1 MNEIKPIQILPE
13 YIANQIAAGE
23 VVQRPESV
31 IKELVENSFDAQ
43 ARTIMVVV
51 KDAGKQLIHIVDD
64 GVGMT
69 RQDLGLACKRHAT
82 SKVYDTADLEAIRS
96 FGFRGEALASI
107 ASVANI
113 EIRTMRD
120 GDEHGW
126 KLTAEP
132 MKPEIIEPF
141 AVDKGTQIFVRNLFY
156 NIPVRKKF
164 LRTNLTEFRYISDTM
179 IKFALSKPD
188 IRFIFYDEDTL
199 VFDAKPTNLHNRIA
213 QVIGKATSESVIP
226 VDHFSD
232 GIRIYG
238 YIGLPSIAKQ
248 TKANQYLFLNERS
261 IQSKS
266 ISFAVF
272 SAYEHLLEKSKHPF
286 FVLNIQLDPS
296 KFDVNVHPQK
306 HEVKFDDE
314 RLIYNIINRAV
325 VRALAENNIVQDT
338 ALQNISSL
346 SPFERVVVE
355 NEDSNRDILLINKST
370 GEIVNQQPHNDNDF
384 MNSNYQRNTGSYPSR
399 NPNYPS
405 SGSSNYMNA
414 GQYVKPPL
422 NFDVN
427 IFRHEQNNFG
437 NEGQSAHSA
446 FDMVQSEEATKS
458 AINKDMELLK
468 RFVSDELAFN
478 YFQIHNKYLIFEIPT
493 GVLLADQH
501 AAHERVLYEKSLKKM
516 NKLFTTS
523 QQLLF
528 PQVVNLSRN
537 EVSVVQELTEELNAL
552 GYEFELQENGA
563 VVTSIP
569 LDDAYN
575 HESISLNEIIE
586 QYIEEQRLRTTDKR
600 DYLAASFACKA
611 AIKTGKRLSKE
622 ETMRLF
628 QDLLQCDMP
637 YCCPHGRPIVIELS
651 LYQLD
656 KLFGRII

>member
-1 MNEIKPIQILPE
+1 MSQAKPIQILPE
-13 YIANQIAAGE
+13 FIANQIAAGE

-31 IKELVENSFDAQ
+31 IKELVENSFDAG
-43 ARTIMVVV
+43 ADTIMVVV
-51 KDAGKQLIHIVDD
+51 KEAGKQLIHIVDN
-64 GVGMT
+64 GYGMSKS
-69 RQDLGLACKRHAT
+69 DLALACRRHAT
-82 SKVYDTADLEAIRS
+82 SKVYDTEDLEAIRT

-113 EIRTMRD
+113 EIRTTRN
-120 GDEHGW
+120 GEPHGW

-132 MKPEIIEPF
+132 MKTEIIEPF
-141 AVDKGTQIFVRNLFY
+141 AIENGTQIFVRNLFY

-179 IKFALSKPD
+179 IKFALSKPN

-199 VFDAKPTNLHNRIA
+199 IFDAKPSNLRNRIS
-213 QVIGKATSESVIP
+213 QIIGESTANSIIP
-226 VDHFSD
+226 VNHSQD
-232 GIRIYG
+232 GIQVFG

-248 TKANQYLFLNERS
+248 SKSNQYLFLNDRS

-266 ISFAVF
+266 ISHAVF

-286 FVLNIQLDPS
+286 FVLNIQLDY
-296 KFDVNVHPQK
+296 KKYDVNVHPQK

-314 RLIYNIINRAV
+314 KLIYNLVHRAV

-338 ALQNISSL
+338 ALQSISSL

-355 NEDSNRDILLINKST
+355 NESNSTDILLVNKST
-370 GEIVNQQPHNDNDF
+370 GEIVDQKPNFANDNF
-384 MNSNYQRNTGSYPSR
+384 QF
-399 NPNYPS
+399 
-405 SGSSNYMNA
+405 SSNNNYNSSNSYRGNFNNA
-414 GQYVKPPL
+414 SQYIKPPL

-427 IFRHEQNNFG
+427 IFNHTPSQTTFANTSNPEFDSYS
-437 NEGQSAHSA
+437 SANSA
-446 FDMVQSEEATKS
+446 FNAPISSSKE
-458 AINKDMELLK
+458 IELLK
-468 RFVSDELAFN
+468 RFVSDELNFN
-478 YFQIHNKYLIFEIPT
+478 FFQIHSKYLIFEIPT

-501 AAHERVLYEKSLKKM
+501 AAHERILYEKAIKKM
-516 NKLFTTS
+516 NKLFANS

-528 PQVVNLSRN
+528 PQVVNLSLS
-537 EVSVVQELTEELNAL
+537 EITVAQEIREELEAL
-552 GYEFELQENGA
+552 GYEFELTENGA
-563 VVTSIP
+563 IVKSIP

-575 HESISLNEIIE
+575 HETILLNEIIE
-586 QYIEEQRLRTTDKR
+586 QYIAEQKIRHSDKR

-611 AIKTGKRLSKE
+611 AIKTGQRMSKA

-628 QDLLQCDMP
+628 QDLLKCEMP